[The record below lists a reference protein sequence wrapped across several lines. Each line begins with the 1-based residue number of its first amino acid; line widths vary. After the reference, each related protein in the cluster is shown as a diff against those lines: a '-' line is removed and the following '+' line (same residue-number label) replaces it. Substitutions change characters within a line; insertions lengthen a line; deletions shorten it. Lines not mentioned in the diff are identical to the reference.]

1 MRPTEWGF
9 KEWGFEGEYGHRVLI
24 LDDMWTKQRQTT
36 EKNTA
41 CASGDRDEV
50 VRR

>member
-24 LDDMWTKQRQTT
+24 LDDMTKQRQTN